1 MNYLYLII
9 NKLKQFFYF
18 FIFFFI
24 IHYSLLFIHSAFAV
38 CPVCTVAVAGGI
50 EITRMLGV
58 DDLITGVWV
67 GGLIVSMAFWLS
79 DWFVKKNF
87 LKPIIRE
94 TLSLVIFYLLTI
106 PFLIWNKMIGIKG
119 NVFLGI
125 DKIVFGVVVGSIIFI
140 LSILIDKFLRKLNKG
155 KVFIYYQKVII
166 PVLFLTIASLIFY
179 LIKN

>member
-1 MNYLYLII
+1 MKRISYLLISLFII
-9 NKLKQFFYF
+9 N
-18 FIFFFI
+18 
-24 IHYSLLFIHSAFAV
+24 YSLLIIHSVFAV
-38 CPVCTVAVAGGI
+38 CPVCTVAVVGGI

-79 DWFVKKNF
+79 DWFAKKKF

-119 NVFLGI
+119 NVFLGV
-125 DKIVFGVVVGSIIFI
+125 DKIVFGVLVGSIIFI
-140 LSILIDKFLRKLNKG
+140 LGVLTEKFLRRLNKG

-166 PVLFLTIASLIFY
+166 PVLFLTIISLIFY
-179 LIKN
+179 FLVKS